1 MNTTNGQRKS
11 ASPLLGFSPWILL
24 LAGILLLLLLGI
36 FGVSN
41 YQREME
47 LLGKSMEQRALTLVR
62 FINSAARE
70 GLRQRLR
77 TEERV
82 GWEEQMREVME
93 QAAEQPGVVAVRLV
107 DPAGAILLAAGEGA
121 ENGRQ
126 LGPAAMELLGK
137 LGQDEGQGVV
147 SRIVDRKESGAD
159 SYRYQVAAWQVPPA
173 LRERF
178 PEGGQMTP
186 GRRMAMMRRHV
197 DQGHFLAWQE
207 ELRRLR
213 DRSLIFVVELDF
225 QLFSGSLQRQV
236 LQLVLLAVVTLLVA
250 IAGGLSY
257 LTLKGLRGSQQ
268 RLGAIHAFTDRLV
281 SALPIGLIATDRQ
294 GLIRLCN
301 SSAAEIL
308 GTDGE
313 RLVGKLPQAC
323 LPPMIAGAFRGD
335 KVAAGLPGPTE
346 LVYDHDPKRVLILQL
361 STMAVYDDR
370 HKADGEVLLLRD
382 LTAIRSLEREL
393 RRSERLAALGKMAA
407 GVAHE
412 LRNPLSSIK
421 GLAMVLRERREK
433 GEGGGESADLL
444 VKEVERL
451 NRSIGELLDYA
462 RPAKLNLGEVAP
474 SELVGKSVS
483 LVQAD
488 AGSLGID
495 IRVDVPA
502 DLPPLS
508 VDVDKLNQVLLNLLL
523 NAVQAMPDGGILDI
537 TARRRNTLFTLT
549 LRDNGEGIAA
559 EDLPRIF
566 DPYFTTKGSGTGLG
580 LAISAKIVEEHDG
593 TLVVDSRRGEYTE
606 VILTLPLPA
615 GNVAG

>member
-1 MNTTNGQRKS
+1 MNTPNGQRKA

-77 TEERV
+77 TEERA

-121 ENGRQ
+121 DSGRQ
-126 LGPAAMELLGK
+126 LGPAAMELLGR
-137 LGQDEGQGVV
+137 LGQEEEQGVV
-147 SRIVDRKESGAD
+147 SRIVDRKESGAG
-159 SYRYQVAAWQVPPA
+159 YRYQVAAWQVPPT

-178 PEGGQMTP
+178 PEGGHMTP
-186 GRRMAMMRRHV
+186 GRRMAMMRRHL
-197 DQGHFLAWQE
+197 DQGHFQAWQE

-236 LQLVLLAVVTLLVA
+236 LQLVLLTVVTLLVA

-268 RLGAIHAFTDRLV
+268 RLGAMHAFTDRLV

-308 GTDGE
+308 GIEGE

-323 LPPMIAGAFRGD
+323 LPPMVAGAFRGE
-335 KVAAGLPGPTE
+335 KLAAGLPGPTE
-346 LVYDHDPKRVLILQL
+346 MVYDHDPKRVLILQL

-370 HKADGEVLLLRD
+370 QKPDGEVLLLRD
-382 LTAIRSLEREL
+382 LTAIRSLEKEL

-421 GLAMVLRERREK
+421 GLAMVLKERREK

-462 RPAKLNLGEVAP
+462 RPAKLHLGEVAP
-474 SELVGKSVS
+474 NELVGKSVS

-495 IRVDVPA
+495 IRVDVPD

-523 NAVQAMPDGGILDI
+523 NAVQAMPGGGILDI
-537 TARRRNTLFTLT
+537 TARCCNGELTLT

-559 EDLPRIF
+559 DDLPRIF

-580 LAISAKIVEEHDG
+580 LAISAKIVEEHG
-593 TLVVDSRRGEYTE
+593 GAIVVDSHRGQYTE
-606 VILTLPLPA
+606 VVLTLPLSA
-615 GNVAG
+615 GKVAG

>member
-1 MNTTNGQRKS
+1 MNTPNGQRKA

-77 TEERV
+77 TEERA

-121 ENGRQ
+121 DNGRQ
-126 LGPAAMELLGK
+126 LGPAAMELLGR
-137 LGQDEGQGVV
+137 LGQEEEQGVV
-147 SRIVDRKESGAD
+147 SRIVDRKESGAG
-159 SYRYQVAAWQVPPA
+159 YRYQVAAWQVPPA

-178 PEGGQMTP
+178 PEGGHMTA

-213 DRSLIFVVELDF
+213 DRSLVFVVELDF
-225 QLFSGSLQRQV
+225 QHFSGSLQRQV
-236 LQLVLLAVVTLLVA
+236 LQLVLLTVVTLLVA

-268 RLGAIHAFTDRLV
+268 RLGAMHAFTDRLV

-308 GTDGE
+308 GIEGE

-323 LPPMIAGAFRGD
+323 LPPMVAGAFRGE
-335 KVAAGLPGPTE
+335 KLAAGLPGPTE

-370 HKADGEVLLLRD
+370 QKPDGEVLLLRD
-382 LTAIRSLEREL
+382 LTAIRSLEKEL

-421 GLAMVLRERREK
+421 GLAMVLKERREK

-462 RPAKLNLGEVAP
+462 RPAKLHLGEVAP
-474 SELVGKSVS
+474 NELVGKSVS

-495 IRVDVPA
+495 IRVDVPD
-502 DLPPLS
+502 DLPPLP

-523 NAVQAMPDGGILDI
+523 NAVQAMPNGGILDI
-537 TARRRNTLFTLT
+537 TARCRNGEFTLT

-580 LAISAKIVEEHDG
+580 LAISAKIVEEHG
-593 TLVVDSRRGEYTE
+593 GAIVVDSRRGQYTE
-606 VILTLPLPA
+606 VVLTLPLSA
-615 GNVAG
+615 GKVAG